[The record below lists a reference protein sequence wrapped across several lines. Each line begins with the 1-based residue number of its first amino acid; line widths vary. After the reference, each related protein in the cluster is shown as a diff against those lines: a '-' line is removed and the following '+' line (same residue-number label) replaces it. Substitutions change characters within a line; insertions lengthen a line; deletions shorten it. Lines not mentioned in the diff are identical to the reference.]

1 MNPRNRTRRSNNET
15 TTASSAAR
23 AAAATSDDDDAS
35 SERKSG
41 CGKGHVF
48 SPLPPLFF
56 SFGVALFFEENFCVF
71 SLDFERN
78 LKVKLKTKKVPTLSK
93 SQKSSADRRRAL
105 PARTFRSLLSSV
117 SLSVSSSSSRSSSFA
132 WRVSRKTP
140 KKKNSPKNSSF
151 FATWQ

>member
-1 MNPRNRTRRSNNET
+1 MNPRNRTRRTNNET

-23 AAAATSDDDDAS
+23 AAAAATSDDDDAS

-56 SFGVALFFEENFCVF
+56 LLELLFFLKRIFVF
-71 SLDFERN
+71 FLSILRETKSYIN
-78 LKVKLKTKKVPTLSK
+78 KKVPPHSPK
-93 SQKSSADRRRAL
+93 RQKSSADRRRAL
-105 PARTFRSLLSSV
+105 PARTFLSLLSSV